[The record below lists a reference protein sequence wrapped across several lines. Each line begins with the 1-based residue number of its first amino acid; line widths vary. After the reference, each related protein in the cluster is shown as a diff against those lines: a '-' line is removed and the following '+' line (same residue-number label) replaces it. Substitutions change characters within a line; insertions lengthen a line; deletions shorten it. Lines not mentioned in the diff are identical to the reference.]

1 MYKVTLLYDAR
12 LDMSRLFTYIS
23 ADNVTAAKKMREQLH
38 SKMAGLATF
47 PFKYPAI
54 DQDDIL
60 GDESEYRYV
69 SVGTYLIF
77 YQVLESE
84 NEVVIL
90 RVLHSRQ
97 NWLQLLFGF
106 NES

>member
-1 MYKVTLLYDAR
+1 MYKVTLLHDAR
-12 LDMSRLFTYIS
+12 LDMKRLFAYIS
-23 ADNVTAAKKMREQLH
+23 ADNTLAAKKLRDQLH
-38 SKMAGLATF
+38 RKMAGLATF

-54 DQDDIL
+54 AQDDIL
-60 GDESEYRYV
+60 GNESEYRYV
-69 SVGTYLIF
+69 SVGAYLIF

-97 NWLQLLFGF
+97 NWLQVLFGF
-106 NES
+106 NET